1 MHVLCDLGAF
11 DCAFL
16 LLDRFS
22 LVHFSIRA
30 PSSTKREC
38 MIIIAPQFNCEDH
51 FEGGGWA
58 LVRRVSLGSTWHP
71 ATDDLQGTSFYGSY
85 DVATSHR
92 TFSKP
97 FASLITSDSTQFLFA
112 TGLRPFLRF
121 LRISSF
127 HFFLLISSF
136 LSLCSGDFSKWM
148 IATWQSI
155 NNGGAGY
162 AGGTRLVEK
171 SSLSQSP
178 CLRVLLTIASTCSF
192 NRCLTDGAP
201 WVWSKDAAQDPYL
214 QMYD

>member
-1 MHVLCDLGAF
+1 MNHG
-11 DCAFL
+11 
-16 LLDRFS
+16 
-22 LVHFSIRA
+22 
-30 PSSTKREC
+30 
-38 MIIIAPQFNCEDH
+38 IIHCISYNVCIKKDTCLIFTATVYKCEDN

-58 LVRRVSLGSTWHP
+58 LVRRVKRGNTWHP

-121 LRISSF
+121 LHILLFSLFPPSF
-127 HFFLLISSF
+127 PSF

-148 IATWQSI
+148 IAPWQSI

-178 CLRVLLTIASTCSF
+178 CLRVLLTIASACALIQPLHDRRS
-192 NRCLTDGAP
+192 R
-201 WVWSKDAAQDPYL
+201 VVVE
-214 QMYD
+214 